1 MQLSLLK
8 YVYDHVLL
16 NVIMFIV
23 EMLLRAK

>member
-23 EMLLRAK
+23 EMVLRAK